1 MHNYFNRLNFKTITF
16 ALYYLIMKNTYLVIM
31 AGGIGSRFWPMSTT
45 ASPKQFHD
53 VLGLGRTLIQQ
64 TADRFKG
71 ICPEENIY
79 VVTNEQYKNIV
90 KEQLPFLSNHQIL
103 SEPHR
108 KNTAPCVAYASY
120 KIKSKNPN
128 ATLVVAP
135 ADHVV
140 FKEEEF
146 KNTINIAIEKANSE
160 NCLVTLGIKPS
171 RPDTG
176 YGYIQF
182 VNDKNN
188 ATAVK
193 KVKTFTE
200 KPEKELAKQF
210 IKSGDF
216 YWNSGIFIWSV
227 NSITQAFEQFLPD
240 EAKLFEEGKDLYF
253 TDKEERFIEEIYP
266 QTKSTSIDYGVME
279 KAKNVYV
286 VLSDFGWSDLGTW
299 GSLYTHI
306 PHDEHKNAVV
316 GKNVRLY
323 DSEKNMI
330 KVPDNK
336 LVVIHGLDGYI
347 VVESNNTLLICKKE
361 DEQKIKDFVADLK
374 ADKKSKFV

>member
-1 MHNYFNRLNFKTITF
+1 MN
-16 ALYYLIMKNTYLVIM
+16 NTYLVIM

-79 VVTNEQYKNIV
+79 VVTNEDYKTLV
-90 KEQLPFLSNHQIL
+90 KEQLPFLNEHQIL

-120 KIKSKNPN
+120 KIKAKNPN

-140 FKEEEF
+140 FKEDEF
-146 KNTINIAIEKANSE
+146 KNTINIAIEKASSE

-182 VNDKNN
+182 VNDNDKKSS
-188 ATAVK
+188 VK

-210 IKSGDF
+210 LKSGDF
-216 YWNSGIFIWSV
+216 YWNSGIFIWSI
-227 NSITQAFEQFLPD
+227 NSITQAFEEFLPD
-240 EAKLFEEGKDLYF
+240 EAKLFEEGNSLYF
-253 TDKEERFIEEIYP
+253 TGKEEKFIQEIYP
-266 QTKSTSIDYGVME
+266 QTKSISIDYGIME
-279 KAKNVYV
+279 KAKNVFV

-306 PHDEHKNAVV
+306 EHDEHKNAIV
-316 GKNVRLY
+316 GKNVRVY

-336 LVVIHGLDGYI
+336 LVVIQGLEGYI
-347 VVESNNTLLICKKE
+347 VVESNSTLLICKKE

-374 ADKKSKFV
+374 AEKKSKFV